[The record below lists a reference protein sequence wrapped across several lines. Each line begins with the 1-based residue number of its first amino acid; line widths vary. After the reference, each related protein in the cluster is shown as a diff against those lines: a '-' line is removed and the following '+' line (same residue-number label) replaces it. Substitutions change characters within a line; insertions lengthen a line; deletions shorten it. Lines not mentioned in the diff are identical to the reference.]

1 MDEDDLELFHRVRGL
16 LVNLRHKFDRH
27 RAVANPVFYQ
37 KGIRIYNPA
46 WIN

>member
-1 MDEDDLELFHRVRGL
+1 MDKDDLELFHTVRGL
-16 LVNLRHKFDRH
+16 LFNLRHKPDHH

-37 KGIRIYNPA
+37 KGIRTYNPA